1 MFDNVIKTIKDLRE
15 LGFIINPGKS
25 VIIRKQRI
33 TFLGFVISLKT
44 VTLKLTNETI
54 YKIKIFAE
62 TF

>member
-1 MFDNVIKTIKDLRE
+1 MKTIKDLRE
-15 LGFIINPGKS
+15 LEFIINPGKS

-44 VTLKLTNETI
+44 MTLRLTNETI

-62 TF
+62 TL